1 MAKTLEQIQAELEA
15 LKTQFTDFSALSPVS
30 YYTHQYSG
38 EEIDQAVTRAL
49 PNGAIDQA
57 VGTLVRPNLLDN
69 WYFGR
74 PVDQRGGYVVPPLGP
89 EHLYSDAECKV
100 LIGDGTIDAYRQV
113 TRVSTGN
120 YTYSI
125 DGGTYYVKAEDV
137 VRGYTGN
144 GYGVDRWRI
153 ENGDAVILND
163 GYITVKF
170 SSFTAYAQGFKQ
182 DIPKEIFQ
190 NAEYTM
196 SFLTHENAL
205 FAQSFVVST
214 NSATDIQLPCSDF
227 VFSFAWHPE
236 HGENAAIRFFNRE
249 KLGVSTN
256 LIAAKLE
263 LGPTQTLA
271 RQENGVWVLN
281 EVPDYGEQVR
291 RCLRYDYII
300 GIDGQNCPIGIGTA
314 FSNNGALCDIQLPE
328 YMRANPTVS
337 LSGGGIQ
344 IRFSAV
350 QNITA
355 TSVLNYGFSGDKVQ
369 LYFPGL
375 SGLTPGQSCDLF
387 TQTNSKLEFN
397 SNL

>member
-1 MAKTLEQIQAELEA
+1 M
-15 LKTQFTDFSALSPVS
+15 
-30 YYTHQYSG
+30 
-38 EEIDQAVTRAL
+38 
-49 PNGAIDQA
+49 
-57 VGTLVRPNLLDN
+57 
-69 WYFGR
+69 
-74 PVDQRGGYVVPPLGP
+74 DQRGGYIALHGTMTYGDVACTKAHGP
-89 EHLYSDAECKV
+89 VSETAIPVYWVSNQVYA
-100 LIGDGTIDAYRQV
+100 IASNDG
-113 TRVSTGN
+113 S
-120 YTYSI
+120 
-125 DGGTYYVKAEDV
+125 TYYVKAEDV
-137 VRGYTGN
+137 VRGYAGN

-153 ENGDAVILND
+153 ETGDAVILND

-271 RQENGVWVLN
+271 HQENGQWVLN
-281 EVPDYGEQVR
+281 EVPDYGEQLR
-291 RCLRYDYII
+291 RCQRYFVRYTFDMQRFI
-300 GIDGQNCPIGIGTA
+300 GILNIDNANGGQGYINVPVPMRTKPTISGHLGVYSA
-314 FSNNGALCDIQLPE
+314 DNNTQINIDVVSSGGALVWINAASVSPLVNAPKMGLLYAQTTLDII
-328 YMRANPTVS
+328 A
-337 LSGGGIQ
+337 
-344 IRFSAV
+344 
-350 QNITA
+350 
-355 TSVLNYGFSGDKVQ
+355 
-369 LYFPGL
+369 
-375 SGLTPGQSCDLF
+375 DL
-387 TQTNSKLEFN
+387 
-397 SNL
+397 